1 MQPCACKH
9 LGMAV
14 DHGVTVS
21 TPVGIQDAQEVA
33 RVMSALATASRVRI
47 LAHLRLGPC
56 SVGELASSVELAQ
69 PAVSQHLRIL
79 RDLGIVSGSRS
90 GRRTVYSLY
99 DDHVQSLLDEAL
111 RHVDHVR
118 ADDPAV
124 HLAHSSDQPSS

>member
-1 MQPCACKH
+1 MQLCACKH
-9 LGMAV
+9 FDMVV
-14 DHGVTVS
+14 DHGVS
-21 TPVGIQDAQEVA
+21 TPVGIEDAQQVA

-56 SVGELASSVELAQ
+56 SVGELATSVELAQ

-79 RDLGIVSGSRS
+79 RDLGIVSSSRS

-118 ADDPAV
+118 ADDPA
-124 HLAHSSDQPSS
+124 HPTNQPNSEERK